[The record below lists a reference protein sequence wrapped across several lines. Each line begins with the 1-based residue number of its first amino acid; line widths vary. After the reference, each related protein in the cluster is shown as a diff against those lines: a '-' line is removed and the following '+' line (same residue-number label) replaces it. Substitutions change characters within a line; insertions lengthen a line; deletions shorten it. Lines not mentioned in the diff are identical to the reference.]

1 MIPWRRQ
8 LALFPLLLLGAC
20 GSTDELPPPA
30 EPARSPPPGER
41 PAGRVVAVGNQ
52 PEGLVADA
60 RTGLVGV
67 GLTDPDRLALVD
79 ARSGR
84 VERRV
89 VLPESP
95 RHLQLERAG
104 GPVLVPAERADA
116 LVRVELPSG
125 RTGSI
130 QVGRFPHDA
139 AAAAGRIFV
148 ADEFADT
155 VSVVERGRVIE
166 RLEAPVQPGGVVA
179 AGSDTRVAVV
189 AVRER
194 AVEVFDARSL
204 RSLGQA
210 DAGVGPTH
218 VVSDGG
224 DLLYVVDTQGDALL
238 LFHLS
243 PRLELV
249 RRVYLEGSPYGI
261 AIDRRRGRLWV
272 TLTERNRVVEL
283 AAGGQPHVLRS
294 LPTVRQPNTVAVD
307 EDTGRVFVAS
317 RTDGTLQ
324 LFDP

>member
-1 MIPWRRQ
+1 VVPRRWK
-8 LALFPLLLLGAC
+8 LALLSLCVLGSC
-20 GSTDELPPPA
+20 GSSDELPPAA
-30 EPARSPPPGER
+30 EPARSPEPMER
-41 PAGRVVAVGNQ
+41 PAGRVVPIGNK
-52 PEGLVADA
+52 PEGLVVDA
-60 RTGLVGV
+60 STGLVAV

-79 ARSGR
+79 AGTGR

-89 VLPESP
+89 LLSESP

-104 GPVLVPAERADA
+104 GPVLVPAERANA
-116 LVRVELPSG
+116 LVRVGLPGG
-125 RTGSI
+125 RTDTI

-139 AAAAGRIFV
+139 AAVGGRIFV
-148 ADEFADT
+148 GDELGDT
-155 VSVVERGRVIE
+155 VSVIEEGRVIE
-166 RLEAPVQPGGVVA
+166 RLEAPIQPGGVVA
-179 AGSDTRVAVV
+179 AGSNTRVAIV

-194 AVEVFDARSL
+194 VVEVFDARTL
-204 RSLGQA
+204 RSVGKA

-249 RRVYLEGSPYGI
+249 RRVYLKGAPYGI
-261 AIDRRRGRLWV
+261 TIDRRRGRLWV
-272 TLTERNRVVEL
+272 TLTESNRVVEL
-283 AAGGQPHVLRS
+283 AAGGQPRVLRS
-294 LPTVRQPNTVAVD
+294 FPTVRQPNTVGVD
-307 EDTGRVFVAS
+307 EKSGRVFVAS